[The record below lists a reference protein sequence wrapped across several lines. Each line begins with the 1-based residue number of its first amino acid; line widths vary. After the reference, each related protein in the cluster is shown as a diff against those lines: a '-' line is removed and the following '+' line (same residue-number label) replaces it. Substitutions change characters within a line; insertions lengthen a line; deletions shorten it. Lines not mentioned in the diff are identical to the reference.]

1 MALRIRR
8 ALEDVQGDGL
18 FLVTWTEYG
27 RTTVIHL
34 EDYREMRIITNITDV
49 IPVTPPT
56 PIKNCAQ
63 GRPTCSNAAATG
75 ASTFI

>member
-34 EDYREMRIITNITDV
+34 EDYREMRIITNITD
-49 IPVTPPT
+49 PASGRSKFEGSVTQIT
-56 PIKNCAQ
+56 
-63 GRPTCSNAAATG
+63 
-75 ASTFI
+75 